1 MIEIYKKLPK
11 TNCGE
16 CGDTTC
22 TAFALKVMNAQRKI
36 QDCPYVAAEK
46 DTLVLNKAIVTM
58 DDNYSRVSNELE
70 EEAKRVNFRETSAV
84 IGGRYEIEDGT
95 EKIKLKMM
103 NMPYE
108 VRREGLFEDGKYCP
122 DSWSKI
128 IIYDYV
134 RRKGSRPLTG
144 EWVTLGYFPNTASH
158 VKAFQRNAEEKIAI
172 KFNYDK
178 EGLKIRCRELGG
190 VAGQGKMKAD
200 YVYQFDLLPKIPLYL
215 CFWDADDE
223 FPASCKLFLDSS
235 AEDYIDIEY
244 LAYLVERFVEIFVQ

>member
-16 CGDTTC
+16 CGDATC
-22 TAFALKVMNAQRKI
+22 TAFALKVMNSQRRI
-36 QDCPYVAAEK
+36 QDCPYVANK
-46 DTLVLNKAIVTM
+46 DSKLALNKPVATM
-58 DDNYSRVSNELE
+58 DDNYSRVSYELE
-70 EEAKRVNFRETSAV
+70 AVAKRVNFKDASAA
-84 IGGRYEIEDGT
+84 IGGGYEFKDGEERITLKMINKPYEIRRKGLY
-95 EKIKLKMM
+95 EK
-103 NMPYE
+103 
-108 VRREGLFEDGKYCP
+108 DTYCL

-172 KFNYDK
+172 KFNGNK
-178 EGLKIRCRELGG
+178 QGLIIRCKELGG
-190 VAGQGKMKAD
+190 VAAQGQMKAD
-200 YVYQFDLLPKIPLYL
+200 YIYQFGLLPMIPLYM
-215 CFWDADDE
+215 CFWEADDE
-223 FPASCKLFLDSS
+223 FPASCKLFLDNS

-244 LAYLVERFVEIFVQ
+244 LAYLVERFVEIFVH

>member
-11 TNCGE
+11 TNCGK
-16 CGDTTC
+16 CGDATC
-22 TAFALKVMNAQRKI
+22 TAFALKVMNAHRKI
-36 QDCPYVAAEK
+36 QDCPYIVTE
-46 DTLVLNKAIVTM
+46 DSSLVLNEAITTM
-58 DDNYSRVSNELE
+58 EDNYSRVSNELE
-70 EEAKRVNFRETSAV
+70 DEVKRVNLKEASGA
-84 IGGRYEIEDGT
+84 IGGRYESKNGE
-95 EKIKLKMM
+95 EKIALKML
-103 NMPYE
+103 NKPYE
-108 VRREGLFEDGKYCP
+108 MRRKGLYEGGIYCL

-158 VKAFQRNAEEKIAI
+158 VKAFQRNAEEKIAA
-172 KFNYDK
+172 KFNNNK
-178 EGLKIRCRELGG
+178 EGLQNRCKELGG
-190 VAGQGKMKAD
+190 VSWQGKMNAD
-200 YVYQFDLLPKIPLYL
+200 YINKFDLLPKIPLYL

-223 FPASCKLFLDSS
+223 FQASCKLFLDSS